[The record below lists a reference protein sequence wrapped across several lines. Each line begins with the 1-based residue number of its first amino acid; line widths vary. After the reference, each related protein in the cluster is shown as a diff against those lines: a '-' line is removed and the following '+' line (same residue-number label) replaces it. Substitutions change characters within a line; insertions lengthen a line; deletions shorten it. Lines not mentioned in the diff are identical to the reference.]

1 MIVKV
6 RVIPNSKKSEMAG
19 RIGHILRIRVAVPA
33 ENNKA
38 NEELI
43 EFLADFF
50 EVKKKMVRIIRGH
63 KAREKTISI
72 IGGSED
78 DLEELMETIP

>member
-19 RIGHILRIRVAVPA
+19 RIGHILRIRVAAPP
-33 ENNKA
+33 EENKA
-38 NEELI
+38 NEELVD
-43 EFLADFF
+43 FMADFF
-50 EVKKKMVRIIRGH
+50 EVKEKMVKIIRGH

-72 IGGSED
+72 NGRPED
-78 DLEELMETIP
+78 DLEDLMETIP